1 MEAILVVLFT
11 LALLI
16 APHYLLR
23 RVVRRLGPKII
34 RPAIRPL
41 RPILTFYYR
50 RKVIRQIQAER
61 KAQGLPPLDIRY
73 LS

>member
-16 APHYLLR
+16 GPHYLLR

-34 RPAIRPL
+34 RPAIQPL

-61 KAQGLPPLDIRY
+61 KAQGLPPLDTRC